1 MAAGSQ
7 NRQLLHESLPVNLA
21 MVASPSA
28 LIPSRTNTFFTVR
41 NRILISNH
49 SERLS
54 IYHTSSLNF
63 SSQLSELRPLTCA
76 QPVTPGRTSW
86 RRYCSVEYKGR
97 YSINNGRGPT
107 KLISPLSTFHK
118 PGNSSKLL
126 ERRKLPKGVIR
137 SESGNGLPLASTA
150 SRMVRNLIIS
160 KGLPP
165 LPGRT

>member
-54 IYHTSSLNF
+54 TYHTSSLNF
-63 SSQLSELRPLTCA
+63 SSQLSELRPFTCA

-86 RRYCSVEYKGR
+86 RRYCSALYNGR
-97 YSINNGRGPT
+97 YSISNGRGPT
-107 KLISPLSTFHK
+107 KLISPFSTFHNS
-118 PGNSSKLL
+118 GSSSKLV
-126 ERRKLPKGVIR
+126 ERNQLPKGVKR
-137 SESGNGLPLASTA
+137 SESGSGLPSASTA
-150 SRMVRNLIIS
+150 SRMVRNFTI
-160 KGLPP
+160 
-165 LPGRT
+165 